1 LYYYDIGDWNGTMS
15 GELDLF
21 SESVSNAAGTQVLFL
36 DTETTG
42 ADPET
47 AEVCELALL
56 LATYAGFDRD
66 QSADSLLEIL
76 VKPSSPVPPEAS
88 AIHHITN
95 RMLADRPAIADIA
108 GSVRELVDRADFVC
122 AHNLA
127 FDLTILKRELPD
139 VFGSVTPT
147 MELDSLRLARHI
159 WPAIPSHAL
168 QALRYRYELDA
179 GLEGDAHRA
188 LFDTVLVRSLV
199 EHVLGAGL
207 TDCPDWNSLAE
218 FCRSPLDIQT
228 FSFGKYRGKLV
239 EDIAAEDAD
248 YIRWLLRQKWLTE
261 EYPDLYHTLLKKIGG
276 KK

>member
-1 LYYYDIGDWNGTMS
+1 MN

-21 SESVSNAAGTQVLFL
+21 SESVPRAAGTKVLFL

-56 LATYAGFDRD
+56 LTTYAGFERDRT
-66 QSADSLLEIL
+66 ADSVLETL
-76 VKPSSPVPPEAS
+76 VRPSAPIPPEAS

-95 RMLADRPAIADIA
+95 RMLADSPPIADIT
-108 GSVRELVDRADFVC
+108 GTVRDLADRADFVC

-127 FDLTILKRELPD
+127 FDLTILKRELPE
-139 VFGSVTPT
+139 VFGSITPE

-168 QALRYRYELDA
+168 QALRYRYDLDL

-188 LFDTVLVRSLV
+188 LFDTVLVRSLM
-199 EHVLGAGL
+199 EYAIGAGL
-207 TDCPDWNSLAE
+207 TGCTDWVSLAE
-218 FCRSPLDIQT
+218 LCRSPLDIQT

-261 EYPDLYHTLLKKIGG
+261 EYPDLYHTLLKKIGR

>member
-1 LYYYDIGDWNGTMS
+1 MN

-21 SESVSNAAGTQVLFL
+21 SESVSRVAGTQVLFL

-56 LATYAGFDRD
+56 LTTYTGFERDR
-66 QSADSLLEIL
+66 SADSVLDTL
-76 VKPSSPVPPEAS
+76 VRPSTPIPPEAS

-95 RMLADRPAIADIA
+95 RMLEDSQPITAITGTIRDLA
-108 GSVRELVDRADFVC
+108 DRADFVC

-139 VFGSVTPT
+139 VFGGITPE

-168 QALRYRYELDA
+168 QALRYRFDLDL

-188 LFDTVLVRSLV
+188 LFDTVLVRSLM
-199 EHVLGAGL
+199 EYAIGTGL
-207 TDCPDWNSLAE
+207 TGCADWVSLAE

-261 EYPDLYHTLLKKIGG
+261 EYPDLYHTLLKKIGR